1 MPTYICTVAPSRFS
15 ASQKSSAVDA
25 ITQIHAEEGRAP
37 GYLCHCVFNE
47 VDPSNRFINRRNV
60 SADDVWIH
68 GHIRAGR
75 TKEQKAA
82 MATRMMAECAEAL
95 GVESSY
101 VWVYI
106 SDLAQAAEFGSL
118 LPAPGEEKEWF
129 AALPQ
134 EVKERYGFSEG

>member
-1 MPTYICTVAPSRFS
+1 MPTYILTVAPRRFT
-15 ASQKSSAVDA
+15 AAQKSAAVDA
-25 ITQIHAEEGRAP
+25 ITQIHSEEGRAP
-37 GYLCHCVFNE
+37 GYLVHCVFSE
-47 VDPSNRFINRRNV
+47 CDPSNRFINRRTV

-75 TKEQKAA
+75 TDEQKAA
-82 MATRMMAECAEAL
+82 MATRMTAECARAFGL
-95 GVESSY
+95 ESSY

-118 LPAPGEEKEWF
+118 LPAPGDEKEWY

-134 EVKERYGFSEG
+134 EVKERYGLEQ